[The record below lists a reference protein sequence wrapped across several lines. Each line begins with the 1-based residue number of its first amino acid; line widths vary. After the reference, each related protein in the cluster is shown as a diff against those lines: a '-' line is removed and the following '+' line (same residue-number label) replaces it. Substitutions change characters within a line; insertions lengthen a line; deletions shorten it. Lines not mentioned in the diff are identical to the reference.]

1 MANTSSPN
9 GTGDGDLQPPLVS
22 GQDGSKH
29 AGESG
34 LGRSISFGIAIL
46 FLIGVAVY
54 AKLTLGEAAGAGF
67 VVFAAIIGAYMA
79 MNIGANDV
87 ANNVG
92 PAVGSGAITLL
103 GALAIAGVFEAMGAI
118 IAGGEVVNTI
128 RSGIID
134 PEMIANPDTF
144 LWVMMAALLAAAIWI
159 NIATAMGAPVSTTH
173 SIVGAVA
180 GAGIAAAGFAI
191 ANWDVIGRIV
201 MSWVIS
207 PMMGAGIAAFLL
219 YVIKRTITY
228 QSDLN
233 AAAMRWVPVLV
244 AFMGGVFGVYMM
256 LKGFSR
262 IMKVDLHT
270 AVIVGMVAALL
281 TYALVKALLTRIGEV
296 ENSKTGVNRLFNIP
310 LIFAAAMLSFA
321 HGSND
326 VANAIGPLAAI
337 VEVTRSGGAE
347 ITQAAPIPLWV
358 LVIGALGL
366 AVGLWLFGARVIRT
380 IGSEITE
387 MDQMRAYCIAM
398 SATITVLIASE
409 LGLPVSTT
417 HVAVGAVMG
426 VGFLR
431 EYLKTN
437 YDNIL
442 AEIREHHAGEERE
455 SLDRFMRK
463 FKAADIRERGI
474 MLKALKAKNR
484 ARAETTIIS
493 KRERKRIR
501 KLYRKELVKRSLVIR
516 IVAAWVITVPS
527 TALIAAFLFFTIRGY
542 ML

>member
-1 MANTSSPN
+1 MASTSLPN
-9 GTGDGDLQPPLVS
+9 STGDGGLQTIP
-22 GQDGSKH
+22 GGRQDGSKQT
-29 AGESG
+29 GESG
-34 LGRSISFGIAIL
+34 LGRTVSFGIAIV
-46 FLIGVAVY
+46 FLIGVAAY
-54 AKLTLGEAAGAGF
+54 AKITLGEAAGVGF
-67 VVFAAIIGAYMA
+67 VVFAAIVGAYMA

-118 IAGGEVVNTI
+118 IAGGEVVSTI

-134 PEMIANPDTF
+134 PEMIANPETF
-144 LWVMMAALLAAAIWI
+144 LWVMLAALLAAALWI
-159 NIATAMGAPVSTTH
+159 NLATSVGAPVSTTH

-180 GAGIAAAGFAI
+180 GAGIAAAGFSI

-207 PMMGAGIAAFLL
+207 PAMGAGIAALLL
-219 YVIKRTITY
+219 YTIKRTITY
-228 QSDLN
+228 QPDLE
-233 AAAMRWVPVLV
+233 AAARRWVPVLV

-262 IMKVDLHT
+262 ILKVDLHT
-270 AVIVGMVAALL
+270 ALIVGVVVALL
-281 TYALVKALLTRIGEV
+281 TYALVNTLLARTGEV
-296 ENSKTGVNRLFNIP
+296 ENSKAGVNRMFNIP
-310 LIFAAAMLSFA
+310 LIFAAALLSFA

-337 VEVTRSGGAE
+337 VEVTRTGGAE
-347 ITQAAPIPLWV
+347 IARAAPIPLWV

-387 MDQMRAYCIAM
+387 MDQMRAFCIAM
-398 SATITVLIASE
+398 AATITVLIASE

-437 YDNIL
+437 YDQICRMI
-442 AEIREHHAGEERE
+442 EEHHSEEDHE
-455 SLDRFMRK
+455 ALNEFMDA
-463 FKAADIRERGI
+463 FKTASISERGV
-474 MLKALKAKNR
+474 MLKELKEK
-484 ARAETTIIS
+484 ARRQEEETGLS
-493 KRERKRIR
+493 KRERKSIR
-501 KLYRKELVKRSLVIR
+501 KLYRKEMVKRSLVIR
-516 IVAAWVITVPS
+516 ILAAWVITVPS
-527 TALIAAFLFFTIRGY
+527 AALIAAFLFFTIRGY

>member
-1 MANTSSPN
+1 
-9 GTGDGDLQPPLVS
+9 
-22 GQDGSKH
+22 
-29 AGESG
+29 
-34 LGRSISFGIAIL
+34 LGRSVSFGIAIV
-46 FLIGVAVY
+46 FLIGVAAY
-54 AKLTLGEAAGAGF
+54 AKLTLGDAAGVGF

-118 IAGGEVVNTI
+118 IAGGEVVSTI

-134 PEMIANPDTF
+134 PEMIANPETF
-144 LWVMMAALLAAAIWI
+144 LWVMLAALLAAAIWI
-159 NIATAMGAPVSTTH
+159 NLATAMGAPVSTTH

-207 PMMGAGIAAFLL
+207 PAMGAGIAALLL
-219 YVIKRTITY
+219 YVVKRTITY
-228 QSDLN
+228 QSDLK
-233 AAAMRWVPVLV
+233 AAARRWVPVLV

-262 IMKVDLHT
+262 IMKVDPHT
-270 AVIVGMVAALL
+270 ALIVGVVVALL
-281 TYALVKALLTRIGEV
+281 TYALVNALLARIGEV
-296 ENSKTGVNRLFNIP
+296 GNSKVGVNRLFNIP
-310 LIFAAAMLSFA
+310 LIFAAALLSFA

-337 VEVTRSGGAE
+337 VEVTRTGGAE
-347 ITQAAPIPLWV
+347 IAQAAPIPLWV

-387 MDQMRAYCIAM
+387 MDQIRAYCIAM

-437 YDNIL
+437 YDKIL
-442 AEIREHHAGEERE
+442 AEIQEHHEDGDRE
-455 SLDRFMRK
+455 SLDRFMRA
-463 FKAADIRERGI
+463 FKAANIQERGV
-474 MLKALKAKNR
+474 MLRELKEKSR
-484 ARAETTIIS
+484 KRAEETGIS
-493 KRERKRIR
+493 KRERKSIR
-501 KLYRKELVKRSLVIR
+501 KLYRAELVKRSLVIR

>member
-1 MANTSSPN
+1 MANSSSPN
-9 GTGDGDLQPPLVS
+9 SAGGGGLQAVLAG
-22 GQDGSKH
+22 GQDGKKH

-34 LGRSISFGIAIL
+34 LGRTLSFGIAIA

-54 AKLTLGEAAGAGF
+54 AKLTLGDVAGVGF
-67 VVFAAIIGAYMA
+67 VVFAAIVGAYMA

-134 PEMIANPDTF
+134 PEMIADPQTF

-159 NIATAMGAPVSTTH
+159 NLATSMGAPVSTTH

-207 PMMGAGIAAFLL
+207 PAMGAGIAALLL
-219 YVIKRTITY
+219 YLIKRTITY
-228 QSDLN
+228 QSDLQ
-233 AAAMRWVPVLV
+233 AAARRWVPVLV

-262 IMKVDLHT
+262 IMRVDLHT
-270 AVIVGMVAALL
+270 ALIVGVAVALL
-281 TYALVKALLTRIGEV
+281 TYALVKTLLSRIGKV
-296 ENSKTGVNRLFNIP
+296 ENSKAGVNRLFNIP
-310 LIFAAAMLSFA
+310 LIFAAALLSFA

-337 VEVTRSGGAE
+337 VEVTRTGGAE
-347 ITQAAPIPLWV
+347 IAEAAPIPLWV

-387 MDQMRAYCIAM
+387 MDQIRAYCIAM
-398 SATITVLIASE
+398 AATITVLIASE

-437 YDNIL
+437 YDKIL
-442 AEIREHHAGEERE
+442 AEIQEHHEESDRE
-455 SLDRFMRK
+455 SLERFMRE
-463 FKAADIRERGI
+463 FKAAKIRERGV
-474 MLKALKAKNR
+474 MLRELKEKSR
-484 ARAETTIIS
+484 KRAEETGIT
-493 KRERKRIR
+493 KRERKTIR
-501 KLYRKELVKRSLVIR
+501 KAYREELVKRSLVIR

>member
-1 MANTSSPN
+1 MDNTSLLN
-9 GTGDGDLQPPLVS
+9 GTGGDGLRTLPGG
-22 GQDGSKH
+22 GQDGRKQ

-34 LGRSISFGIAIL
+34 LSRSVSFGIAIV
-46 FLIGVAVY
+46 FLIGVAAY
-54 AKLTLGEAAGAGF
+54 AKLTLGDAAGVGF

-118 IAGGEVVNTI
+118 IAGGEVVSTI

-134 PEMIANPDTF
+134 PEMIANPETF
-144 LWVMMAALLAAAIWI
+144 LWVMLAALLAAAIWI
-159 NIATAMGAPVSTTH
+159 NLATAMGAPVSTTH

-207 PMMGAGIAAFLL
+207 PAMGAGIAALLL

-228 QSDLN
+228 QSDLK
-233 AAAMRWVPVLV
+233 AAARRWVPVLV

-262 IMKVDLHT
+262 IMKVDPHT
-270 AVIVGMVAALL
+270 ALIVGVVVALL
-281 TYALVKALLTRIGEV
+281 TYALVNALLARIGEV
-296 ENSKTGVNRLFNIP
+296 GNSKVGVNRLFNIP
-310 LIFAAAMLSFA
+310 LIFAAALLSFA

-337 VEVTRSGGAE
+337 VEVTRTGGAE
-347 ITQAAPIPLWV
+347 IARAAPIPLWV
-358 LVIGALGL
+358 LVIGAAGL
-366 AVGLWLFGARVIRT
+366 AVGLWLFGSRVIRT

-437 YDNIL
+437 YDELL
-442 AEIREHHAGEERE
+442 AEIREHHEDEDHA
-455 SLDRFMRK
+455 SHDRFMRA
-463 FKAADIRERGI
+463 FKAANIRERGV
-474 MLKALKAKNR
+474 MLRELKEKSR
-484 ARAETTIIS
+484 KRAEETGIS
-493 KRERKRIR
+493 KRERKSIR
-501 KLYRKELVKRSLVIR
+501 KLYREELVKRSLVIR

>member
-1 MANTSSPN
+1 MGNTSLPN
-9 GTGDGDLQPPLVS
+9 STGDGGLQTIPGG
-22 GQDGSKH
+22 GQDGSKQ

-34 LGRSISFGIAIL
+34 LGRTVSFGIAVV
-46 FLIGVAVY
+46 FLIGVAAY
-54 AKLTLGEAAGAGF
+54 AKITLGEAAGVGF
-67 VVFAAIIGAYMA
+67 VVFAAIVGAYMA

-118 IAGGEVVNTI
+118 IAGGEVVSTI

-134 PEMIANPDTF
+134 PEMIANPETF
-144 LWVMMAALLAAAIWI
+144 LWVMLAALLAAALWI
-159 NIATAMGAPVSTTH
+159 NLATSMGAPVSTTH

-180 GAGIAAAGFAI
+180 GAGIAAAGFSI

-207 PMMGAGIAAFLL
+207 PAMGAGIAALLL
-219 YVIKRTITY
+219 YTIKRTITY
-228 QSDLN
+228 QSDLE
-233 AAAMRWVPVLV
+233 AAARRWVPVLV

-262 IMKVDLHT
+262 IWKVELHT
-270 AVIVGMVAALL
+270 ALIVGVVVALL
-281 TYALVKALLTRIGEV
+281 TYALVNTLLARIGEV
-296 ENSKTGVNRLFNIP
+296 ENSKAGVNRMFNIP
-310 LIFAAAMLSFA
+310 LIFAAALLSFA

-337 VEVTRSGGAE
+337 VEVTRTGGAE
-347 ITQAAPIPLWV
+347 IARAAPIPLWV

-387 MDQMRAYCIAM
+387 MDQMRAFCIAM
-398 SATITVLIASE
+398 AATITVLIASE

-437 YDNIL
+437 YDQICGMI
-442 AEIREHHAGEERE
+442 EEHHSEEDHE
-455 SLDRFMRK
+455 TLNEFMDA
-463 FKAADIRERGI
+463 FKTARISERGV
-474 MLKALKAKNR
+474 MLKELKEK
-484 ARAETTIIS
+484 ARRQEEETGLS
-493 KRERKRIR
+493 KRERKSIR
-501 KLYRKELVKRSLVIR
+501 KLYRKEMVKRSLVIR
-516 IVAAWVITVPS
+516 ILAAWVITVPS
-527 TALIAAFLFFTIRGY
+527 AALIAAFLFFTIRGY

>member
-1 MANTSSPN
+1 MANTSLPN
-9 GTGDGDLQPPLVS
+9 STGDGGLQTIPRG
-22 GQDGSKH
+22 GQDGSKQ

-34 LGRSISFGIAIL
+34 LGRTVSFGIAIV
-46 FLIGVAVY
+46 FLIGVAAY
-54 AKLTLGEAAGAGF
+54 AKITLGEAAGVGF
-67 VVFAAIIGAYMA
+67 VVFAAIVGAYMA

-118 IAGGEVVNTI
+118 IAGGEVVSTI

-134 PEMIANPDTF
+134 PEMIANPETF
-144 LWVMMAALLAAAIWI
+144 LWVMLAALLAAALWI
-159 NIATAMGAPVSTTH
+159 NLATSMGAPVSTTH

-180 GAGIAAAGFAI
+180 GAGIAAAGFSI

-207 PMMGAGIAAFLL
+207 PAMGAGIAALLL
-219 YVIKRTITY
+219 YTIKRTITY
-228 QSDLN
+228 QSDLE
-233 AAAMRWVPVLV
+233 AAARRWVPVLV
-244 AFMGGVFGVYMM
+244 ALMGGVFGVYMM
-256 LKGFSR
+256 LKGVSR
-262 IMKVDLHT
+262 IIKVDVHT
-270 AVIVGMVAALL
+270 ALIVGVIVALP
-281 TYALVKALLTRIGEV
+281 TYALVNALLARIGNV
-296 ENSKTGVNRLFNIP
+296 ENSKAGVNRLFNIP
-310 LIFAAAMLSFA
+310 LIFAAALLSFA

-337 VEVTRSGGAE
+337 VEVTRTGGAE
-347 ITQAAPIPLWV
+347 IAQAAPIPLWV

-437 YDNIL
+437 YDKLVSQIL
-442 AEIREHHAGEERE
+442 EHHEEADYE
-455 SLDRFMRK
+455 SLNRFMDA
-463 FKAADIRERGI
+463 FKAASIRERGV
-474 MLKALKAKNR
+474 MLKELKEKTR
-484 ARAETTIIS
+484 KRAEETGIS
-493 KRERKRIR
+493 KRERKTIG
-501 KLYRKELVKRSLVIR
+501 KAYRKEMVKRSLVIR

-527 TALIAAFLFFTIRGY
+527 TALIAAFLFFTIRGF

>member
-1 MANTSSPN
+1 MDNTSLLN
-9 GTGDGDLQPPLVS
+9 GAEDGGLRTLPGG
-22 GQDGSKH
+22 GQDVRMH

-34 LGRSISFGIAIL
+34 LGRSVSFGIAIV
-46 FLIGVAVY
+46 FLIGVAAY
-54 AKLTLGEAAGAGF
+54 AKLTLGDAAGVGF

-118 IAGGEVVNTI
+118 IAGGEVVSTI

-134 PEMIANPDTF
+134 PEMIANPETF
-144 LWVMMAALLAAAIWI
+144 LWMMLAALLAAAIWI
-159 NIATAMGAPVSTTH
+159 NLATAMGAPVSTTH

-207 PMMGAGIAAFLL
+207 PAMGAGIAALLL
-219 YVIKRTITY
+219 YAIKRTITY
-228 QSDLN
+228 QSDLK
-233 AAAMRWVPVLV
+233 AAARRWVPVLV

-262 IMKVDLHT
+262 IMKVDPHT
-270 AVIVGMVAALL
+270 ALIVGVVVALL
-281 TYALVKALLTRIGEV
+281 TYALVNALLARIGEV
-296 ENSKTGVNRLFNIP
+296 GNSKVGVNRLFNIP
-310 LIFAAAMLSFA
+310 LIFAAALLSFA

-337 VEVTRSGGAE
+337 VEVTRTGGAE
-347 ITQAAPIPLWV
+347 IAQAAPIPLWV

-387 MDQMRAYCIAM
+387 MDQIRAYCIAM

-437 YDNIL
+437 YDKIL
-442 AEIREHHAGEERE
+442 AEIQEHHEDGDRE
-455 SLDRFMRK
+455 SLDRFMRA
-463 FKAADIRERGI
+463 FKAANIQERGV
-474 MLKALKAKNR
+474 MLRELKEKSR
-484 ARAETTIIS
+484 KRAEETGIS
-493 KRERKRIR
+493 KRERKSIR
-501 KLYRKELVKRSLVIR
+501 KLYRAELVKRSLVIR

>member
-1 MANTSSPN
+1 MDNTSLLNSAE
-9 GTGDGDLQPPLVS
+9 DGGLRTLPGG
-22 GQDGSKH
+22 GQDVRKH

-34 LGRSISFGIAIL
+34 LGRSVSFGIAIV
-46 FLIGVAVY
+46 FLIGVAAY
-54 AKLTLGEAAGAGF
+54 AKLTLGDAAGVGF

-118 IAGGEVVNTI
+118 IAGGEVVSTI

-134 PEMIANPDTF
+134 PEMIANPETF
-144 LWVMMAALLAAAIWI
+144 LWVMLAALLAAAIWI
-159 NIATAMGAPVSTTH
+159 NLATAMGAPVSTTH

-207 PMMGAGIAAFLL
+207 PAMGAGIAALLL
-219 YVIKRTITY
+219 YAIKRTITY
-228 QSDLN
+228 QSDLK
-233 AAAMRWVPVLV
+233 AAARRWVPVLV

-262 IMKVDLHT
+262 IMKVDPHT
-270 AVIVGMVAALL
+270 ALIVGVVVALL
-281 TYALVKALLTRIGEV
+281 TYALVSALLARIGEV
-296 ENSKTGVNRLFNIP
+296 GNSKVGVNRLFNIP
-310 LIFAAAMLSFA
+310 LIFAAALLSFA

-337 VEVTRSGGAE
+337 VEVTRTGGAE
-347 ITQAAPIPLWV
+347 IAQAAPIPLWV

-387 MDQMRAYCIAM
+387 MDQIRAYCIAM

-437 YDNIL
+437 YDKIL
-442 AEIREHHAGEERE
+442 AEIQEHHEDGDRE
-455 SLDRFMRK
+455 SLDRFMRA
-463 FKAADIRERGI
+463 FKAANIQERGV
-474 MLKALKAKNR
+474 MLRELKEKSR
-484 ARAETTIIS
+484 KRAEETGIS
-493 KRERKRIR
+493 KRERKSIR
-501 KLYRKELVKRSLVIR
+501 KLYRAELVKRSLVIR

>member
-1 MANTSSPN
+1 MANSSSPN
-9 GTGDGDLQPPLVS
+9 STGGGGLQATLGGV
-22 GQDGSKH
+22 QDGKKH

-34 LGRSISFGIAIL
+34 LGRTLSFGIAIV
-46 FLIGVAVY
+46 FLIGVAAY
-54 AKLTLGEAAGAGF
+54 AKITLGDAAGVGF
-67 VVFAAIIGAYMA
+67 VVFAAIVGAYMA

-118 IAGGEVVNTI
+118 IAGGEVVSTI

-134 PEMIANPDTF
+134 PEMIANPETF
-144 LWVMMAALLAAAIWI
+144 LWVMLAALLAAAIWI
-159 NIATAMGAPVSTTH
+159 NLATSMGAPVSTTH

-180 GAGIAAAGFAI
+180 GAGIAAAGFTI

-207 PMMGAGIAAFLL
+207 PAMGAGIAALLL

-228 QSDLN
+228 QPDLK
-233 AAAMRWVPVLV
+233 AAARRWVPVLV

-270 AVIVGMVAALL
+270 AVIVGVVVALL
-281 TYALVKALLTRIGEV
+281 TYALVRAVLARTGEV
-296 ENSKTGVNRLFNIP
+296 ENSKSGVNRLFNIP
-310 LIFAAAMLSFA
+310 LIFAAALLSFA

-337 VEVTRSGGAE
+337 VEVTRTGGAE
-347 ITQAAPIPLWV
+347 IAQAAPIPLWV

-387 MDQMRAYCIAM
+387 MDQIRAYCIAM

-437 YDNIL
+437 YDKIV
-442 AEIREHHAGEERE
+442 AEILEHHEEADYE
-455 SLDRFMRK
+455 SLNRFMDA
-463 FKAADIRERGI
+463 FKSASIRERGV
-474 MLKALKAKNR
+474 MLKELKEKTR
-484 ARAETTIIS
+484 KRAEETGIS
-493 KRERKRIR
+493 KRERKTIG
-501 KLYRKELVKRSLVIR
+501 KAYRKEMVKRSLVIR

>member
-1 MANTSSPN
+1 MANSSSPN
-9 GTGDGDLQPPLVS
+9 SAGDGGLQAVLGG
-22 GQDGSKH
+22 GQDRKKR

-34 LGRSISFGIAIL
+34 LGRTVSFGIAIL
-46 FLIGVAVY
+46 FLIAIAAY
-54 AKLTLGEAAGAGF
+54 ARLTLGDAAGVGF
-67 VVFAAIIGAYMA
+67 VVFAAIVGAYMA

-118 IAGGEVVNTI
+118 IAGGEVVSTI

-134 PEMIANPDTF
+134 PEMIANPQTF

-159 NIATAMGAPVSTTH
+159 NLATAMGAPVSTTH

-207 PMMGAGIAAFLL
+207 PAMGAGIAALLL
-219 YVIKRTITY
+219 YLIKRTITY
-228 QSDLN
+228 QSDLK
-233 AAAMRWVPVLV
+233 AAARRWVPVLV

-270 AVIVGMVAALL
+270 ALIVGVVVALL
-281 TYALVKALLTRIGEV
+281 TYALVKALMDRKREV
-296 ENSKTGVNRLFNIP
+296 ENSKAGVNRLFNIP
-310 LIFAAAMLSFA
+310 LIFAAALLSFA

-337 VEVTRSGGAE
+337 VEVTRTGGAE
-347 ITQAAPIPLWV
+347 IAQAAPIPLWV

-387 MDQMRAYCIAM
+387 MDQIRAYCIAM
-398 SATITVLIASE
+398 AATITVLIASE

-437 YDNIL
+437 YDKIL
-442 AEIREHHAGEERE
+442 AEIQEHHEEGDRE
-455 SLDRFMRK
+455 SLDRFMRA
-463 FKAADIRERGI
+463 FKVADIRERGV
-474 MLKALKAKNR
+474 MLKELKEKSR
-484 ARAETTIIS
+484 KRAEETGIS
-493 KRERKRIR
+493 KRERKTIR
-501 KLYRKELVKRSLVIR
+501 KAYREELVKRSLVIR